1 MVIIMDINHKYKL
14 NNGIEIPALGIGTY
28 RSLPGRETIE
38 ALETA
43 LEYGYRHIDTAA
55 MYGNEKEV
63 GQVIRESGIKRED
76 IFVTTKLWNDNHG
89 FKNALGA
96 FDTSYKNL
104 NIDYVDLY
112 LIHWPVTGRR
122 VESWKALEKLYGE
135 GIVKAIGVSNYT
147 IRHLQET
154 LNNSEIKPAVNQVE
168 MHPFLYQKDLI
179 DFCEKHDVKIEAYSP
194 LTRGT
199 KFKDPVILSIVE
211 KYGKTAPQI
220 MIRWAL
226 QNDFVVL
233 PKSVHKNRIK
243 ENSEVFD
250 FEISEADMKMLN
262 ELNNDFRITWDPSNV
277 E

>member
-1 MVIIMDINHKYKL
+1 MDINHKYKL

-28 RSLPGRETIE
+28 RSQPGRETVEAIE
-38 ALETA
+38 FALE
-43 LEYGYRHIDTAA
+43 LGYRHIDTAA

-63 GQVIRESGIKRED
+63 GQVIRESGIKREE
-76 IFVTTKLWNDNHG
+76 IFVTTKLWNDDHG
-89 FKNALGA
+89 FKNTLSA
-96 FDTSYKNL
+96 FDRSYKNL
-104 NIDYVDLY
+104 NIDYIDLY

-179 DFCEKHDVKIEAYSP
+179 DFCEKHDVRIEAYSP

-199 KFKDPVILSIVE
+199 KFKDPVIISFVE
-211 KYGKTAPQI
+211 KYGKTPAQI

-226 QNDFVVL
+226 QNEFVVL
-233 PKSVHKNRIK
+233 PKSVHQNRIK

-250 FEISEADMKMLN
+250 FEISESDMAILN